1 MDTRRIS
8 SRRLYGKLLRSVA
21 SCGAGPGNRW
31 TYFRNFGRSW
41 FKPQDSYAHIDSPG
55 NAQQMYQWSHL
66 HYQDSDPR
74 DIIYVSDVDDD
85 VVPCSYQDRRAL
97 RGSHRAIRS
106 PDFQQRRFSSWKE
119 KEKALRQDYEEWK
132 SNFKDS
138 TLRTHGDQNPKPLI
152 CPTSAALCRIQSPK
166 NFLRDLTSSVI
177 PIHQFP
183 PLCLRALT
191 SKSLPG
197 M

>member
-1 MDTRRIS
+1 
-8 SRRLYGKLLRSVA
+8 
-21 SCGAGPGNRW
+21 
-31 TYFRNFGRSW
+31 
-41 FKPQDSYAHIDSPG
+41 
-55 NAQQMYQWSHL
+55 MYQWSHL
-66 HYQDSDPR
+66 HYQDSAPKD
-74 DIIYVSDVDDD
+74 DIYVSDVDDD
-85 VVPCSYQDRRAL
+85 VDDVWQWSDPLMRSKEACPHPEDVPCSYQDRRAL
-97 RGSHRAIRS
+97 RGSHRAILS

-119 KEKALRQDYEEWK
+119 KQKASRQDYGTWK

-152 CPTSAALCRIQSPK
+152 CPTSAALCRIQSLK

-197 M
+197 T